1 MYLFLKDFIQTI
13 FENPVSWRIRDSDI
27 ETVINLLISNVIDI
41 AQLHGSENDEYI
53 KRVQEETG
61 KRIIKAFPASK
72 ADEALNS
79 YADLILFDNTNHES
93 GKAYDYSALLRLPRP
108 FIVAGGISSENAAS
122 VINLLNPFALDASSS
137 VETNGFK
144 GYAKIQAFIKAVRET
159 Q

>member
-1 MYLFLKDFIQTI
+1 M
-13 FENPVSWRIRDSDI
+13 
-27 ETVINLLISNVIDI
+27 
-41 AQLHGSENDEYI
+41 
-53 KRVQEETG
+53 QEETG

-79 YADLILFDNTNHES
+79 HADLILFDNTNHES
-93 GKAYDYSALLRLPRP
+93 GKAYDYPALLRLPRP

-144 GYAKIQAFIKAVRET
+144 DYAKIQAFIKAVRET